1 MYFSVRKIVLEDE
14 IRALE
19 EINASVINKTY

>member
-1 MYFSVRKIVLEDE
+1 MYFSFGKTVLEDE

>member
-1 MYFSVRKIVLEDE
+1 MYFSFRKIALEDE

-19 EINASVINKTY
+19 KINASVINKTY